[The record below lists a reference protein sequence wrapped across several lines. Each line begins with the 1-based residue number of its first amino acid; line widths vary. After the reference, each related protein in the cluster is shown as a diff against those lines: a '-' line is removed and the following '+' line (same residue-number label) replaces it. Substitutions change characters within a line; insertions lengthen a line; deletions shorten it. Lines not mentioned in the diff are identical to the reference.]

1 MPGEHFTP
9 LFLPIHRIDI
19 LFAYFQDK
27 TKCQCWQ
34 LTLAGAKFGNPNT
47 SPLDVGYEYKRLPD
61 PVPTGIYE
69 CNSRCKCSKTCL
81 NRVAQHGLEM
91 KLQVFKT
98 GNRGWGLRCLNDVPK
113 GSFICVYAGD
123 LLTEQNANEAGDNF
137 GDEYFAELDYIEVV
151 ENLKEGYEPDVVN
164 DDYMDDDEDDEDYP
178 PKRGRNSDDDDDEFV
193 AINVNPV
200 PRSSQQSRYNT
211 RTKLKSDSGKVMASD
226 SNDNSDEDGEERQP
240 ISFMPNASQLAFD
253 NQDQAT
259 TNKYRSVRKFF
270 GKNEFC
276 YIMDAKKT
284 GNIGRY
290 FNVSIILEQV
300 FFKH

>member
-1 MPGEHFTP
+1 M
-9 LFLPIHRIDI
+9 
-19 LFAYFQDK
+19 
-27 TKCQCWQ
+27 
-34 LTLAGAKFGNPNT
+34 
-47 SPLDVGYEYKRLPD
+47 
-61 PVPTGIYE
+61 
-69 CNSRCKCSKTCL
+69 

-164 DDYMDDDEDDEDYP
+164 EDYMDDDDDDEDYP

-193 AINVNPV
+193 ADVNPV

-211 RTKLKSDSGKVMASD
+211 RTKLKSDSGKVAVSE
-226 SNDNSDEDGEERQP
+226 SNDNSDEDGDGEERQP

-290 FNVSIILEQV
+290 FNVCILLLYNIS
-300 FFKH
+300 